1 MHEGLISVLIV
12 ALVVAVI
19 EAANFIIHCLMSKAQ
34 SASADVFAVIPL
46 DSDRHNSE
54 YVLREFMGK
63 ISDADLHMKI
73 YVLNMGADE
82 TELEICRKLRDDIG
96 GFEIVNCINDICV
109 NEKFEISK
117 S

>member
-1 MHEGLISVLIV
+1 MHDGLISILIV
-12 ALVVAVI
+12 AVIVAVI
-19 EAANFIIHCLMSKAQ
+19 EAANFFIHCLMSKAEDR
-34 SASADVFAVIPL
+34 SADVFVVIPL
-46 DSDRHNSE
+46 DSDRHDSE
-54 YVLREFMGK
+54 YVLRELMGK
-63 ISDADLHMKI
+63 LSDADLHMKI